1 MKLARIALI
10 AAAAAAV
17 LAFAGALGPSGASGS
32 AADTAP
38 GGITVSGT
46 GSTTATPDRAG
57 FSFGTVS
64 QAKTAA
70 AALAASSEAV
80 TRIIAALQKAGVAK
94 ADLQTSEVS
103 LSPRSDDKGTAIIGY
118 TASNT
123 VSAVVRKL
131 GDAGAVIDA
140 AVGAGANQV
149 SGPSL
154 LVSDQTSAYHE
165 ALKAAVADARA
176 KAQTLAAAVGG
187 TLGKVTAISEG
198 GATPIQFASAG
209 AVAKDSGTPIEPGTQ
224 RIDATVSV
232 TFALS

>member
-1 MKLARIALI
+1 MKLARIVLI

-17 LAFAGALGPSGASGS
+17 VAYAGALQPSGASGS
-32 AADTAP
+32 AADSSPA
-38 GGITVSGT
+38 GITVNGS
-46 GSTTATPDRAG
+46 GSTTAAPDRAG
-57 FSFGTVS
+57 FAFGTVS

-80 TRIIAALQKAGVAK
+80 TRIIAALQRAGVAK
-94 ADLQTSEVS
+94 ADLQTAEVS
-103 LSPRSDDKGTAIIGY
+103 LSPRTNDNGDAIVGY

-131 GDAGAVIDA
+131 DDAGAVIDA

-149 SGPSL
+149 SGPNL
-154 LVSDQTSAYHE
+154 LVSDQVSAYHQ
-165 ALKAAVADARA
+165 ALEAAVADARA
-176 KAQTLAAAVGG
+176 KAQTLAAAAGG
-187 TLGKVTAISEG
+187 TLGRVTAISEG
-198 GATPIQFASAG
+198 GATPIPLASG

-224 RIDATVSV
+224 TITAMVSV

>member
-17 LAFAGALGPSGASGS
+17 LAFAGALQPSGARGS
-32 AADTAP
+32 AADTSP
-38 GGITVSGT
+38 GGITVTGS

-57 FSFGTVS
+57 FAFGTVS

-94 ADLQTSEVS
+94 ADLQTAEVS
-103 LSPRSDDKGTAIIGY
+103 VSPRTNDKGDSIVGY

-131 GDAGAVIDA
+131 DEAGAVIDA

-149 SGPSL
+149 SGPNL
-154 LVSDQTSAYHE
+154 LVSDQASAYRD
-165 ALKAAVADARA
+165 ALEDAVADARA
-176 KAQTLAAAVGG
+176 KAQTLAAAAGT
-187 TLGKVTAISEG
+187 TLGRVTAISEG
-198 GATPIQFASAG
+198 GAMPIRLDAG

-232 TFALS
+232 TFALG